1 MNDYNPILALVIF
14 FGISILMF
22 FLFRPLKGWFWILQK
37 NFKSDEKII
46 IEDILKQLYHF
57 ENSGNKV
64 DTKTLVQSLNFKNK
78 SIVEAIKKMSINNL
92 VYFDSDALKLTEE
105 GLEYA
110 LRIIRVHRLW
120 ERYLADKTGFH
131 KNEWHDRAERMEHKL
146 DHEETNKLASQLGN
160 PKYDPHGDPIPTKTG
175 KIAEVEGVELPL
187 LPVGSIARI
196 THIED
201 EPEVIYRQ
209 ILAENIHI
217 GSLLKVV
224 ENNKTR
230 IVFHSEGEEVVLAP
244 IVASSLTVFPIEK
257 EVVIEDNIARLSVL
271 QEDETAEIIGISKES
286 RGESRRRL
294 LDLGFV
300 KGSKIK
306 IDLLNPLGEP
316 HAYLVKGTSIALRKN
331 QASKILIKKLN
342 NEMSNNNLQNE
353 TR

>member
-1 MNDYNPILALVIF
+1 MNDYNPISALIIF
-14 FGISILMF
+14 FGLAILSYL
-22 FLFRPLKGWFWILQK
+22 LFRPTKGWFWLFQK
-37 NFKSDEKII
+37 NFKSNEKII

-64 DTKTLVQSLNFKNK
+64 DTKTLVEVLNFKNK

-92 VYFDSDALKLTEE
+92 VYFDRDALKLTEE

-110 LRIIRVHRLW
+110 LRIVRVHRLW

-131 KNEWHDRAERMEHKL
+131 KNEWHDRAEQMEHKL
-146 DHEETNKLASQLGN
+146 SHDETNKLASQLGN
-160 PKYDPHGDPIPTKTG
+160 PKFDPHGDPIPTKTG
-175 KIAEVEGVELPL
+175 KVAKIEGVELPL
-187 LPVGSIARI
+187 LPVNSIARI

-201 EPEVIYRQ
+201 EPEVIYKQ

-217 GSLLKVV
+217 GSLIKVV
-224 ENNKTR
+224 ENNNTR
-230 IVFHSEGEEVVLAP
+230 IVFHSEGEEFVLAP
-244 IVASSLTVFPIEK
+244 IVASNLTALAIEK
-257 EVVIEDNIARLSVL
+257 EVAIEDNIARLSGL
-271 QEDETAEIIGISKES
+271 QENETAEIIGISKES

-316 HAYLVKGTSIALRKN
+316 HAYLIKGTSIALRKD
-331 QASKILIKKLN
+331 QASKILIKKL
-342 NEMSNNNLQNE
+342 
-353 TR
+353 

>member
-1 MNDYNPILALVIF
+1 MNNYNPISALIIF
-14 FGISILMF
+14 FGLAILLYLF
-22 FLFRPLKGWFWILQK
+22 FRPTKGWFWLLQK
-37 NFKSDEKII
+37 NFKSNEKII

-64 DTKTLVQSLNFKNK
+64 DTKTLVEVLNFKNK
-78 SIVEAIKKMSINNL
+78 SIVEAIQKMSINNL
-92 VYFDSDALKLTEE
+92 VYFDKEALKLTEE

-110 LRIIRVHRLW
+110 LRIVRVHRLW

-131 KNEWHDRAERMEHKL
+131 KNEWHDRAEQMEHKL
-146 DHEETNKLASQLGN
+146 SHDETNKLASELGN
-160 PKYDPHGDPIPTKTG
+160 PKFDPHGDPIPTKTG
-175 KIAEVEGVELPL
+175 KVAKIEGVELPL
-187 LPVGSIARI
+187 LPINTIARI

-201 EPEVIYRQ
+201 EPEVIYKQ

-217 GSLLKVV
+217 GSLIKVV
-224 ENNKTR
+224 ENNNTR
-230 IVFHSEGEEVVLAP
+230 IVFHSEGEEFVLAP
-244 IVASSLTVFPIEK
+244 IVASNLTALLIEK
-257 EVVIEDNIARLSVL
+257 EVVIEDNIARLSGL

-316 HAYLVKGTSIALRKN
+316 HAYLIKGTSIALRKD
-331 QASKILIKKLN
+331 QASKILIKKH
-342 NEMSNNNLQNE
+342 
-353 TR
+353 